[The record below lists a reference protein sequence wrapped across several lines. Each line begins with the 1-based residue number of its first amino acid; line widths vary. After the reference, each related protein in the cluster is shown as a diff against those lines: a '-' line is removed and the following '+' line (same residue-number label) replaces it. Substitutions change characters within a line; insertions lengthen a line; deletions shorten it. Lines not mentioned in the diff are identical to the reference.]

1 MNEKPDEPDVEE
13 PPEKIAKKE
22 KKEERRRLRA
32 EEKEKAAAAQRCSD
46 KVLREKAFAVLLGK
60 FLEGER

>member
-1 MNEKPDEPDVEE
+1 MKEKPDEPDVEE
-13 PPEKIAKKE
+13 PPEKKAKKE
-22 KKEERRRLRA
+22 KKEKRRRRA

-60 FLEGER
+60 FLEGEI

>member
-1 MNEKPDEPDVEE
+1 MKEKPDEPDVEE
-13 PPEKIAKKE
+13 PPEKKAKKE
-22 KKEERRRLRA
+22 KKERRRRRA